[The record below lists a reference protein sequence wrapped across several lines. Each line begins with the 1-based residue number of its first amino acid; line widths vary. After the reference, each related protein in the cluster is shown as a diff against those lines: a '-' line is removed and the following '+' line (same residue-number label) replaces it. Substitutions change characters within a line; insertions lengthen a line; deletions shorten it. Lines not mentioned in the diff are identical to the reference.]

1 MMALPASAGA
11 YALRTA
17 ATAAVLLFFF
27 APRWRAWTVS
37 GRGVLIGALA
47 GLAVFALWIAPETV
61 FRGLLPTWL
70 FPLAPATDVSP
81 YAPAT
86 CGWALTLVR
95 LVGSAFV
102 ISVAEELFFRRWLVD
117 FAGFW
122 WMVAL
127 FAVEHGDRWAV
138 GAATGVIYGLLARRF
153 GLASAIAAHAT
164 TNLVLGL
171 WVIHRGAWQFW

>member
-1 MMALPASAGA
+1 MSGRLIAPYATWMALMMALPASAGA

-70 FPLAPATDVSP
+70 FPLAPATDVSIHTDRVCSRRVAVP
-81 YAPAT
+81 GDRHCAACVPTFTA
-86 CGWALTLVR
+86 
-95 LVGSAFV
+95 AFV
-102 ISVAEELFFRRWLVD
+102 ATHSVPLSPPVVTTSD
-117 FAGFW
+117 KSSN
-122 WMVAL
+122 
-127 FAVEHGDRWAV
+127 
-138 GAATGVIYGLLARRF
+138 
-153 GLASAIAAHAT
+153 ASGNVT
-164 TNLVLGL
+164 MM
-171 WVIHRGAWQFW
+171 RPS